1 MMTRFA
7 IACALAFPLAACGT
21 TITGTA
27 EQMCDSIK
35 PIRPSRKD
43 VLTQGTKEQ
52 IVGTNAAIE
61 TWCGPGQGA
70 PSQKVA
76 ANG

>member
-1 MMTRFA
+1 
-7 IACALAFPLAACGT
+7 
-21 TITGTA
+21 
-27 EQMCDSIK
+27 MCNSIE

-61 TWCGPGQGA
+61 TWCPVKGA
-70 PSQKVA
+70 PQQKVA
-76 ANG
+76 GNG